1 MRAVSIFV
9 LLLSLVAVAW
19 LLRMGAPS
27 HPARPEVG
35 DSNQTVIGSWP
46 RPSDAGDLQRD
57 ASDQRTRVAG
67 VGKRVSGTVVDASGA
82 SVRARVVVEVGSS
95 GASVEGST
103 DANGHFAVFLE
114 GAAGIIRVVCTA
126 APALRGEHS
135 TALAID
141 DTTQD
146 VGVIVVR
153 HLVTLTLRLL
163 AKSGAVSRLGMD
175 PTERVEVVLRK
186 AGQGFAATLAQEAVA
201 SFGMAGGDSVEHRCV
216 IACPAGSTL
225 EWRFRN
231 YAGTLSTLH
240 SEPVPDH
247 VEEMTSTWSFD
258 LDNLLFGEVVSAAGV
273 AQPGVCIQVVVDH
286 PSQQVWELRTDE
298 IGHFG
303 VPVSKGAFGV
313 LRVKAEHE
321 ANSDI
326 RKGAVPWSP
335 GALVPL
341 IADLNPFLRM
351 AILLDGERVRRFR
364 VSLRNE
370 PFRAASGA
378 LEVRPSI
385 RLGSDC
391 DFVTEFTR
399 LEAGQRLF
407 VAIPERGEFVQDAPR
422 TWTAADGVYRID
434 LSKPVSGKVG
444 FRLSGILPSVDRAAS
459 ALRVHMLEERASS
472 FRASYRFDISPA
484 QLAATWICQHVVPGA
499 YRCTMQ
505 WGQQHKTGV
514 IEVPAEG
521 VLWLDVTM
529 P

>member
-1 MRAVSIFV
+1 MRAVSIVV
-9 LLLSLVAVAW
+9 LLLSLVAAAW
-19 LLRMGAPS
+19 LFSMGAPS
-27 HPARPEVG
+27 HPERPEVLE
-35 DSNQTVIGSWP
+35 SSRSVISSWP

-67 VGKRVSGTVVDASGA
+67 VGKRVAGAVVDASGA

-95 GASVEGST
+95 GASFEGST
-103 DANGHFAVFLE
+103 DANGHFAVLLE
-114 GAAGIIRVVCTA
+114 GAAGSIRVVCTA
-126 APALRGEHS
+126 APALRGELT

-141 DTTQD
+141 DATQD
-146 VGVIVVR
+146 VGVIVVQ
-153 HLVTLTLRLL
+153 HLVALTLRLH
-163 AKSGAVSRLGMD
+163 KRPEAVSRLGID
-175 PTERVEVVLRK
+175 PTEGVEVVLRK
-186 AGQGFAATLAQEAVA
+186 AGNSLAAALTQESVA
-201 SFGMAGGDSVEHRCV
+201 SFGMEGGDRVEHRCV
-216 IACPAGSTL
+216 IACPTGSTVD
-225 EWRFRN
+225 WRFRN
-231 YAGTLSTLH
+231 YAGTLSLLH

-273 AQPGVCIQVVVDH
+273 AQPGVCIQVIVDH

-298 IGHFG
+298 VGRFA
-303 VPVSKGAFGV
+303 VPVNKGAFGV
-313 LRVKAEHE
+313 LRVKTEHE

-335 GALVPL
+335 GALVTL
-341 IADLNPFLRM
+341 IADLKPFVRM
-351 AILLDGERVRRFR
+351 AILLDGERVRRLR

-370 PFRAASGA
+370 PFRAASGV

-391 DFVTEFTR
+391 DIVTDFTR

-434 LSKPVSGKVG
+434 LSQPVSGKVG

-472 FRASYRFDISPA
+472 FRVSYRFEISPA
-484 QLAATWICQHVVPGA
+484 QLAATWICQHVVPGT

-505 WGQQHKTGV
+505 RGQQHKTGL

-521 VLWLDVTM
+521 VAWLDVTM